1 MEAGVIC
8 ILLAHL
14 GAFSFG
20 TLKTFFYSTMYD
32 MWLTLCQ
39 TWSLFRAIAGNTSH
53 INIFLIVCIQFALCM
68 DFQIMK

>member
-20 TLKTFFYSTMYD
+20 ELKTLYYSTMICDLHFVRPGAY
-32 MWLTLCQ
+32 
-39 TWSLFRAIAGNTSH
+39 TSH
-53 INIFLIVCIQFALCM
+53 IKIFLILCIQFVLCM
-68 DFQIMK
+68 DCQFMK